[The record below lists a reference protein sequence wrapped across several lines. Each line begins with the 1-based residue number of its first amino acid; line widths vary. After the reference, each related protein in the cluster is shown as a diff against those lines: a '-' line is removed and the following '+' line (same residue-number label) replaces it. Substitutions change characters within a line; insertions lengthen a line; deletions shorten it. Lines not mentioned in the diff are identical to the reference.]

1 MSNKAVYLLLSVGE
15 SLINQHRERISSYAI
30 KGMALRA
37 SRLGMVCV
45 VATNKANKVCLIH
58 KVRTMRIPPI
68 NRVETFVVARF
79 LDESSGNLAQYFG
92 TQVTQTRQF
101 PLTGRLARPH
111 LGVHRLLQSH
121 DG

>member
-79 LDESSGNLAQYFG
+79 HFRSLDDLRDHILAFIAYYNR
-92 TQVTQTRQF
+92 TMAKPIKWTY
-101 PLTGRLARPH
+101 TGL
-111 LGVHRLLQSH
+111 V
-121 DG
+121 